1 MTALP
6 FPFPVVTWDDQE
18 VVLIDQTL
26 LPEQIAWRRCGDI
39 NSLCVAICE
48 LAVRGAPAIGVAAGF
63 GLVLSWR
70 LAMEKENNT
79 DAMMVRFQADR
90 RQLAETRPTA
100 ENLFWALDRVGSMVE
115 EKVAGGASAD
125 EVATALLIEAQAILD
140 EDISMCRDLGMHG
153 QELLPDYSTV
163 LTHCNA
169 GGLAT
174 GGYGT
179 AVGVVFA
186 AKESGKNISVFAD
199 ETRPLLQGA
208 RLTAWEL
215 DNQGIEVTV
224 ICDSAAASLLRQG
237 KVDAVITG
245 ADRIAANGDA
255 ANKIGTY
262 PLAVM
267 ANRHG
272 VPFYVA
278 APGSTF
284 DAACEQGDDIAR
296 ELRDPVE
303 VHEYH
308 GGRATPDGVNAWN
321 PAFDV
326 TPNDLITAI
335 ITEKG
340 VVRPPYGENLAKVW
354 GGSKA
359 RTE

>member
-26 LPEQIAWRRCGDI
+26 LPEQIVWRRCGDI

-63 GLVLSWR
+63 GLALSWR
-70 LAMEKENNT
+70 LAMEKE
-79 DAMMVRFQADR
+79 DSSEAIWHRFQADR
-90 RQLAETRPTA
+90 KQLAATRPTA
-100 ENLFWALDRVGSMVE
+100 VNLFWALDRMEVVAEQLVGRN
-115 EKVAGGASAD
+115 ASAD
-125 EVATALLIEAQAILD
+125 KIATALLIEAQAILD
-140 EDISMCRDLGMHG
+140 EDIAMCRALGMHG
-153 QELLPDYSTV
+153 QALLPDYSNV

-215 DNQGIEVTV
+215 HNQGIEVTV
-224 ICDSAAASLLRQG
+224 VCDSAAASLLKQG
-237 KVDAVITG
+237 KIDAVITG

-284 DAACEQGDDIAR
+284 DSATETGEDIAI
-296 ELRDPVE
+296 ELRDPAE
-303 VHEYH
+303 VHEFH
-308 GGRATPDGVNAWN
+308 GGRATPEGVNAWN

-326 TPNDLITAI
+326 TPNDLISAI

-340 VVRPPYGENLAKVW
+340 VVRPPYRENLAKVW
-354 GGSKA
+354 GGQ
-359 RTE
+359 

>member
-1 MTALP
+1 MTALA

-18 VVLIDQTL
+18 IVLIDQTL
-26 LPEQIAWRRCGDI
+26 LPEQMVWRRCGDI
-39 NSLCVAICE
+39 NSLCGAICE

-63 GLVLSWR
+63 GLALSWR
-70 LAMEKENNT
+70 LAMDKES
-79 DAMMVRFQADR
+79 DLQAILVRFQADR
-90 RQLAETRPTA
+90 RQLAATRPTA
-100 ENLFWALDRVGSMVE
+100 VNLFWALDRVAG
-115 EKVAGGASAD
+115 VAESLAGAGTSPR
-125 EVATALLIEAQAILD
+125 EIATALLIEAQAILD
-140 EDISMCRDLGMHG
+140 EDVAMCRALGMHG
-153 QELLPDYSTV
+153 QELLPDYSTI

-215 DNQGIEVTV
+215 HNQGIEVTV
-224 ICDSAAASLLRQG
+224 ICDSAAATLLKQG
-237 KVDAVITG
+237 KIDAVITG

-284 DAACEQGDDIAR
+284 DEATETGDNIAI

-308 GGRATPDGVNAWN
+308 GRRATPDGVNAWN

-326 TPNDLITAI
+326 TPNDLISAI

-340 VVRPPYGENLAKVW
+340 VVRPPYRENLLKVW
-354 GGSKA
+354 GRK
-359 RTE
+359 

>member
-6 FPFPVVTWDDQE
+6 FPFPVVTWDDQD

-26 LPEQIAWRRCGDI
+26 LPEQIAFRRCSDI

-63 GLVLSWR
+63 GLALSWR
-70 LAMEKENNT
+70 LAMAKQNGIT
-79 DAMMVRFQADR
+79 DMMKCFQADKQ
-90 RQLAETRPTA
+90 QLASTRPTA
-100 ENLFWALDRVGSMVE
+100 VNLFWALDRVGAVAEEMV
-115 EKVAGGASAD
+115 KTNSSAD
-125 EVATALLIEAQAILD
+125 EIASALLIEAQAILD
-140 EDISMCRDLGMHG
+140 EDIVMCRALGMHG

-186 AKESGKNISVFAD
+186 AKESGKMISVFAD

-215 DNQGIEVTV
+215 HNQGIEVTV
-224 ICDSAAASLLRQG
+224 VCDSAAASLLKLG
-237 KVDAVITG
+237 KIDAVITG

-262 PLAVM
+262 TLAVM
-267 ANRHG
+267 ANRHN

-284 DAACEQGDDIAR
+284 DAATETGEDIAI
-296 ELRDPVE
+296 ELRDQSE
-303 VHEYH
+303 VHEFH
-308 GGRATPDGVNAWN
+308 GGRATPHGVKAWN

-335 ITEKG
+335 ITEEG
-340 VVRPPYGENLAKVW
+340 VVRPPYRENLAKVW
-354 GGSKA
+354 GVK
-359 RTE
+359 

>member
-18 VVLIDQTL
+18 IVLMDQTL
-26 LPEQIAWRRCGDI
+26 LPEQLVWRRCGDI
-39 NSLCVAICE
+39 NSLCLAICE

-63 GLVLSWR
+63 GLALSWR
-70 LAMEKENNT
+70 LAMSHET
-79 DAMMVRFQADR
+79 DTQAMMVRFLADR
-90 RQLAETRPTA
+90 QQLAETRPTA
-100 ENLFWALDRVGSMVE
+100 VNLFWALDRVGA
-115 EKVAGGASAD
+115 VAEQLLADGSSAD
-125 EVATALLIEAQAILD
+125 HIATALLIEAQAVLD
-140 EDISMCRDLGMHG
+140 EDVAMCRAMGMHG
-153 QELLPDYSTV
+153 QELLPDFSTV

-179 AVGVVFA
+179 AVGVIFA
-186 AKESGKNISVFAD
+186 AKESGKTISVFAD

-215 DNQGIEVTV
+215 HNQGIEVTV
-224 ICDSAAASLLRQG
+224 LCDSAAATLLQQG
-237 KVDAVITG
+237 KIDAVITG

-267 ANRHG
+267 AHRHD

-278 APGSTF
+278 APRSTF
-284 DAACEQGDDIAR
+284 DGASSSGKDIAI

-303 VHEYH
+303 VHEFH

-335 ITEKG
+335 ITEEG
-340 VVRPPYGENLAKVW
+340 VVRPPYSENLAKVW
-354 GGSKA
+354 GGK
-359 RTE
+359 